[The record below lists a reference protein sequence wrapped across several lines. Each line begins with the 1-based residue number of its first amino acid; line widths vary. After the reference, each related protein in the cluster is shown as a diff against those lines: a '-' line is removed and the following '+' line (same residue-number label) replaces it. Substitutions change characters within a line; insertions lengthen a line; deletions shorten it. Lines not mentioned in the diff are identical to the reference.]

1 LPEVTRNGNRIIAN
15 WKNDQIDGE
24 AEVHYHNGVV
34 FKGIYQNGMKVKG
47 HFKFLNGYEYIGK
60 CLGNKFH
67 GEGSLIFPSGKIIEG
82 EWKNYNLIGK
92 GKI

>member
-1 LPEVTRNGNRIIAN
+1 MTRNGNRIIAN